1 MEAKVYNQK
10 GKETGMITLPEDVFG
25 VSWNAD
31 LVHQVA
37 VSIMSN
43 KRANTADA
51 RMRGEV
57 SGGGKKPWKQKGTG
71 RARHGS
77 SRSPIWKGGGV
88 THGPNNDKNYNLK
101 INKKMMIKALYTALS
116 EKMRKGQVLFVDTL
130 AMSEIK
136 TKNAEAVLKNLATIS
151 GFERLGTWKKEIAHV
166 VVAERTSEVV
176 KSYQNLPQVGLADVK
191 NINVLDILNHKYL
204 VIANPEASVNFISG
218 KMASKTKSK

>member
-10 GKETGMITLPEDVFG
+10 GKESGTIVLPETVFG
-25 VSWNAD
+25 LPWNAD

-57 SGGGKKPWKQKGTG
+57 AGGGKKPWKQKGTG

-77 SRSPIWKGGGV
+77 TRSPIWKGGGV
-88 THGPNNDKNYNLK
+88 THGPSTDKEYTK
-101 INKKMMIKALYTALS
+101 KVNKKMMIKALYVALS
-116 EKMRKGQVLFVDTL
+116 EKARKGQVLFVDTL
-130 AMSEIK
+130 AGAEIK
-136 TKNAEAVLKNLATIS
+136 TKNADAILKNLSMIA

-166 VVAERTSEVV
+166 VVADRSEQVV
-176 KSYQNLPQVGLADVK
+176 KSFQNLPQVHLDDVK
-191 NINVLDILNHKYL
+191 NINILDILNHRYL
-204 VIANPEASVNFISG
+204 VIADPEASVGFISG
-218 KMASKTKSK
+218 KMAKTK

>member
-10 GKETGMITLPEDVFG
+10 GKEISGVTLPEDVFG
-25 VSWNAD
+25 ISWNAD

-37 VSIMSN
+37 TSIMSN

-77 SRSPIWKGGGV
+77 TRSPIWKGGGV

-101 INKKMMIKALYTALS
+101 VNKKMMIKALYTLLS

-130 AMSEIK
+130 SFSKIK
-136 TKNAEAVLKNLATIS
+136 TKDASEILKNLATIS
-151 GFERLGTWKKEIAHV
+151 GF
-166 VVAERTSEVV
+166 
-176 KSYQNLPQVGLADVK
+176 
-191 NINVLDILNHKYL
+191 
-204 VIANPEASVNFISG
+204 
-218 KMASKTKSK
+218 